1 MLATVKRNVKENTV
15 VIDDEEIDNYM
26 KEMRE
31 DRILPNPWRQTIDT
45 EKIFAISIVPIEISI
60 IYW

>member
-31 DRILPNPWRQTIDT
+31 NDRL
-45 EKIFAISIVPIEISI
+45 
-60 IYW
+60 

>member
-1 MLATVKRNVKENTV
+1 MPEASFIYREREDIMLATVKGNVKENTV

-31 DRILPNPWRQTIDT
+31 DRILPNP
-45 EKIFAISIVPIEISI
+45 
-60 IYW
+60 

>member
-1 MLATVKRNVKENTV
+1 MLAMVKRNVKENTV

-31 DRILPNPWRQTIDT
+31 DRILPNP
-45 EKIFAISIVPIEISI
+45 
-60 IYW
+60 